1 MVGDDRREQ
10 RSLLD
15 LFIETSVPVLED
27 ITASL
32 ASRRSTDL
40 RRAAHNL
47 RGSALTVGAI
57 GIAEFAR
64 TLEAVSE
71 NPDWDSITLISDELH
86 EEFARTSTYIQGMT
100 Q

>member
-1 MVGDDRREQ
+1 MVGDDRCEQ

-27 ITASL
+27 IIASL

-64 TLEAVSE
+64 ALEAVSE
-71 NPDWDSITLISDELH
+71 NPDWDSMTLISDELH
-86 EEFARTSTYIQGMT
+86 DEFVRTSTYIQGMT